1 MNKLIT
7 IFLLGWACMCA
18 YAQKPTTNNK
28 DTTVFAG
35 TFDNKEYNV
44 YLTIDFYHNNVVVP
58 NQEIFGEMAGY
69 FGDKRDNRKWLFTS
83 AEITD
88 STTATINITN
98 DYGSEDLIATL
109 TKQNDG
115 TFILKQEKGSTLKI
129 ARNSKWVKLPKKL
142 LFTKRGTPT
151 H

>member
-7 IFLLGWACMCA
+7 ILLLAWTCVSAN
-18 YAQKPTTNNK
+18 AQKNAKVQT
-28 DTTVFAG
+28 DTTTFAG

-44 YLTIDFYHNNVVVP
+44 YLAIDFYHNNIVDP

-98 DYGSEDLIATL
+98 DYGSEDLVATL
-109 TKQNDG
+109 SKQENG
-115 TFILKQEKGSTLKI
+115 TFMLIQEKGSTLKI

-142 LFTKRGTPT
+142 LFTKRGSGS